1 MERDRPGIFDNDFD
15 MLLMYRF
22 DPFRELLYIRY
33 CSGETESLEDRTR
46 LVREKKRAELR
57 VQLMR
62 KLNRVIQEDSVYFR
76 NRVKGAVEEQSQTN

>member
-1 MERDRPGIFDNDFD
+1 MQEVPERAKEVRGNGIKRIRERP
-15 MLLMYRF
+15 
-22 DPFRELLYIRY
+22 
-33 CSGETESLEDRTR
+33 ESLEDRTR

-76 NRVKGAVEEQSQTN
+76 NRVKGAVEEQSQTKYSSQSSIITTESE

>member
-1 MERDRPGIFDNDFD
+1 MQEEQERAKEVRDNVIKRIRERP
-15 MLLMYRF
+15 
-22 DPFRELLYIRY
+22 
-33 CSGETESLEDRTR
+33 ESLEDRMR

-76 NRVKGAVEEQSQTN
+76 NRVKGAVEEQSQTK